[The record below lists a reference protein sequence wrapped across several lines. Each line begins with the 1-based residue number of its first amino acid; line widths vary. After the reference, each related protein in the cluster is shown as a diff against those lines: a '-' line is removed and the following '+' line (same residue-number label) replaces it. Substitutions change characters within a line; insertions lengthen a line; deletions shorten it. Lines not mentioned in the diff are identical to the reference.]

1 MEYDQ
6 DNKIK
11 WFGIASIWFGGIVS
25 VPALLI
31 GSALISSLPFSTALL
46 AGFIGFVFVVFFM
59 SLLSIAAV
67 DRQKAIVPLASSSFG
82 HLGANVVV
90 GLVIGL
96 STLGWFA
103 VQSNI
108 AGASFSKIVMEMSGQ
123 DIPAWASSIFW
134 GIIMVLTAVFGFKYL
149 KWLNYIA
156 VPSIIILLAYGL
168 YVTFQTH
175 SFQEV
180 LDFRPSG
187 ENGLSLLAAIGLS
200 IGFISVGG
208 VISPD
213 YNRFA
218 ASKKHAI
225 WGSIMGIIP
234 SALSL
239 LAIGAILAVTQGTY
253 DIVEIFASLGFPF
266 FAMSILILATWTSN
280 VMNVYSS
287 GLAFTNLFQLPES
300 KRSMVTLMVGLIGVL
315 LAAAGL
321 IDHFMEFITLLTITV
336 TPVAGVVISDYF
348 LSKSFT
354 EESIRFNWKGIV
366 SWGLGVTI
374 MLLMTHE
381 IKYVLGILG
390 SAIFY
395 WLFEKFIP
403 QKSNL

>member
-1 MEYDQ
+1 MKE
-6 DNKIK
+6 NKIK
-11 WFGIASIWFGGIVS
+11 WFSIASIWFGGIVS

-31 GSALISSLPFSTALL
+31 GSALISSMSFSNALL
-46 AGFIGFVFVVFFM
+46 AGFIGFAFVVFFM

-82 HLGANVVV
+82 HRGANIIV

-108 AGASFSKIVMEMSGQ
+108 AGASFSKIIFEMSGQ
-123 DIPAWASSIFW
+123 DIPAWASSVFW
-134 GIIMVLTAVFGFKYL
+134 GMIMVLTAVFGFKYL

-156 VPSIIILLAYGL
+156 VPSIILLLAYGL
-168 YVTFQTH
+168 FVTFQTH
-175 SFQEV
+175 TFQSV
-180 LDFRPSG
+180 LDFRPEGKSG
-187 ENGLSLLAAIGLS
+187 MSLLAAIGFS

-218 ASKKHAI
+218 VSKKHAI
-225 WGSIMGIIP
+225 WGSIMGIVP

-266 FAMSILILATWTSN
+266 FAMSILIMATWTSN

-287 GLAFTNLFQLPES
+287 GLAFTNLFQLPDS
-300 KRSMVTLMVGLIGVL
+300 KRSMVTLLVGLVGVL

-321 IDHFMEFITLLTITV
+321 IDYFMEFINLLTITV

-354 EESIRFNWKGIV
+354 EKSIRFNWKGML
-366 SWGLGVTI
+366 SWALGVAI
-374 MLLMTHE
+374 MLLMAHE

-390 SAIFY
+390 SALFY
-395 WLFEKFIP
+395 LLFEKFIP
-403 QKSNL
+403 KKSSL

>member
-1 MEYDQ
+1 MQ
-6 DNKIK
+6 NSQNKIK
-11 WFGIASIWFGGIVS
+11 WFSIASIWFGGIVS

-31 GSALISSLPFSTALL
+31 GSALISSLPFTTALL
-46 AGFIGFVFVVFFM
+46 AGFIGFVFVVVFM

-82 HLGANVVV
+82 HLGANIVV

-108 AGASFSKIVMEMSGQ
+108 AGASFSKIVMETSGH
-123 DIPAWASSIFW
+123 DIPAWVSSVFW

-149 KWLNYIA
+149 KWLNYMA

-180 LDFRPSG
+180 LDFRPAG
-187 ENGLSLLAAIGLS
+187 DGLSLLAAIGLS

-218 ASKKHAI
+218 VSKKHAI

-300 KRSMVTLMVGLIGVL
+300 KRSMVTLLVGLVGVL

-321 IDHFMEFITLLTITV
+321 IDHFMEFINLLTITV

-354 EESIRFNWKGIV
+354 EESIRFNWKGII

-381 IKYVLGILG
+381 IKYVLGVLG

>member
-1 MEYDQ
+1 MEHSQ
-6 DNKIK
+6 NKIK
-11 WFGIASIWFGGIVS
+11 WFSIASIWFGGIVS
-25 VPALLI
+25 VPALLL
-31 GSALISSLPFSTALL
+31 GSILISSLSFSTALL

-59 SLLSIAAV
+59 SLLSTAAV
-67 DRQKAIVPLASSSFG
+67 ERQKAIVPLASSSFG
-82 HLGANVVV
+82 YLGANIVV

-108 AGASFSKIVMEMSGQ
+108 AGASFSKIVMEISGL
-123 DIPAWASSIFW
+123 DIPASVSSIFW
-134 GIIMVLTAVFGFKYL
+134 GIIMVLTAVIGFKYL

-180 LDFRPSG
+180 LDFQASG
-187 ENGLSLLAAIGLS
+187 QNKLSLLAGIGLS

-218 ASKKHAI
+218 VSKNHAI

-239 LAIGAILAVTQGTY
+239 LAIGAILTVTQGSY

-300 KRSMVTLMVGLIGVL
+300 KRSVVTLTAGSVGVL

-321 IDHFMEFITLLTITV
+321 IDHFMEFITLLTVTV

-395 WLFEKFIP
+395 WLFEKLIP
-403 QKSNL
+403 KKTNL

>member
-1 MEYDQ
+1 MQ
-6 DNKIK
+6 NSQNKIK
-11 WFGIASIWFGGIVS
+11 WFSIASIWFGGIVS

-31 GSALISSLPFSTALL
+31 GSALISSLPFTTALL
-46 AGFIGFVFVVFFM
+46 AGFIGFVFVVVFM

-82 HLGANVVV
+82 HLGANIVV

-108 AGASFSKIVMEMSGQ
+108 AGASFSKIVMEMSGH
-123 DIPAWASSIFW
+123 DIPAWVSSVFW

-149 KWLNYIA
+149 KWLNYMA

-180 LDFRPSG
+180 LDFRPAG
-187 ENGLSLLAAIGLS
+187 DGLSLLAAIGLS

-218 ASKKHAI
+218 VSKKHAI

-253 DIVEIFASLGFPF
+253 DVVEIFASLGFPF

-300 KRSMVTLMVGLIGVL
+300 KRSMVTLIVGLVGVL

-321 IDHFMEFITLLTITV
+321 IDHFMEFINLLTITV

-354 EESIRFNWKGIV
+354 EESIRFNWKGII

-381 IKYVLGILG
+381 IKYVLGVLG